1 MDSES
6 DSSNSFSLFNIS
18 SLASTSPI
26 PSEQSS
32 QASVTGTGIRH
43 SVGARILAITLL
55 NRNISHHE
63 ITAQTNIS
71 KAQIYNLRQKAIS
84 QG

>member
-6 DSSNSFSLFNIS
+6 DSSSSFSLFNIS
-18 SLASTSPI
+18 SSASTSPI

-55 NRNISHHE
+55 DRNISHHE

-71 KAQIYNLRQKAIS
+71 KAQIYNLRQKAIFR
-84 QG
+84 G